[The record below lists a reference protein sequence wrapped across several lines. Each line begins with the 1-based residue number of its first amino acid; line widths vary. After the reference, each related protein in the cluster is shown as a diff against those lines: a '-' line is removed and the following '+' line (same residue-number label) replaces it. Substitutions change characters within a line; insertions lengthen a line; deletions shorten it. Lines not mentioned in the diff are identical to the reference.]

1 MRQVVHRKILKH
13 LLRVAA
19 SLCLLITVLLL
30 TRTTAATAQDN
41 GLDNEYDNGLGNNF
55 NNSEEVNNGFNSS
68 NEDFDSNGAFAN
80 NSGNRSDAE
89 NGANSSGD
97 GTINSA
103 DFDTSAFDDSFA
115 NEDPADV
122 APVGSTS
129 ADPLAAVASRGPAA
143 SSGEDEFDK
152 GLRSFNQDLRKTL
165 QSRFLRDL
173 RRYCLDYCSLLSFD
187 VTSKE
192 VFDAVNPDLGFD
204 NGAASER
211 SFEADRVTADVLIDV
226 RYGQR
231 NTERLKKLIDSVVR
245 TYSFPVDVVWTP
257 IELPETDDSAKSVA
271 EVKKQFGVNIRAELE
286 RVVRDFCPA
295 ECSVT
300 DLQVQVEQASIDDIS
315 DGSLSRYI
323 FARGARG
330 SVYVKGV
337 NAAVSVN
344 ADMEEPRRLRIENLL
359 REVLQPF
366 GSVNLSIRQM
376 SFPRSAEELRKDLE
390 AERAD
395 PYGLEKLRQMLAIFK
410 EFAGTKEIIRETSSS
425 ESSARTESSASNSS
439 SSSSI
444 KESDRSASLSEQK
457 SSSDSRSET
466 GLFGLSEEMLY
477 VVGAILLLLVIAG
490 AVGLRFVMNGRR
502 MQQVVD
508 EGLSGPRV
516 VGVAT
521 LPAGG
526 GYGAPNGASLTAQ
539 ASGGSAQSEDLVRML
554 EIQKIK
560 DELIQTF
567 LRQPKVAREVFG
579 RILKEDGVLHAAKC
593 VSIFGEIVTF
603 ELLDD
608 NELKDGLTTLAEYV
622 HKNVPRVDPKE
633 ELEILQALK
642 LRVAAGKIKV
652 MTAKGTGSFDFLRAK
667 SARQIYN
674 LIADENPESQSIVLT
689 QLDKSKRN
697 AVFDLFE
704 GESKVGLL
712 RALCQGRTVATE
724 YLMSLADALRRK
736 AQRLGILDQG
746 AMTGVDVLLDL
757 LGQANLS
764 EQQNLMTE
772 LDATNPEAARMV
784 RSSLVTPETLQFIRD
799 GLLIEVFLSL
809 EAQTLATFLA
819 GCADHLRSLI
829 LSKVPQD
836 IAEDWYEM
844 LSGIKSIDPENYR
857 IAEMQILTKVRSF
870 SESGM
875 INLLEIN
882 QSLFPVVHQSGAS
895 VESGRGRRSFRI
907 SQSIVA

>member
-1 MRQVVHRKILKH
+1 MRLSFQSKIHMKPH
-13 LLRVAA
+13 LPWPANYLIIIFILAVFLLPA
-19 SLCLLITVLLL
+19 SLAYSQENDSVDDF
-30 TRTTAATAQDN
+30 DN
-41 GLDNEYDNGLGNNF
+41 GL
-55 NNSEEVNNGFNSS
+55 S
-68 NEDFDSNGAFAN
+68 NETDNYENDIYNSNTEFDDGGAFAN
-80 NSGNRSDAE
+80 SFENNAVQDSDQS
-89 NGANSSGD
+89 NSSL
-97 GTINSA
+97 NQA
-103 DFDTSAFDDSFA
+103 EFDQSAF
-115 NEDPADV
+115 EDPFAEEP
-122 APVGSTS
+122 APAG
-129 ADPLAAVASRGPAA
+129 ADPLDGIVGQVSESVGR
-143 SSGEDEFDK
+143 EDEFDK
-152 GLRSFNQDLRKTL
+152 GLRAFNQDLRKAL

-187 VTSKE
+187 VASKE

-204 NGAASER
+204 NGASSER

-245 TYSFPVDVVWTP
+245 TYTFPIDVVWTP
-257 IELPETDDSAKSVA
+257 IELPESDESAKSVA
-271 EVKKQFGVNIRAELE
+271 EVKRQFSINIRAELE
-286 RVVRDFCPA
+286 RVVRDFCPD
-295 ECSVT
+295 ECSIT

-330 SVYVKGV
+330 SVYVKGAS
-337 NAAVSVN
+337 AAVSIN
-344 ADMEEPRRLRIENLL
+344 ADMEEARRQRIENLL
-359 REVLQPF
+359 REVLHPY

-376 SFPRSAEELRKDLE
+376 SFPRSADEIRRDRE
-390 AERAD
+390 AERTD

-410 EFAGTKEIIRETSSS
+410 EFAGTKEIIRETSLSES
-425 ESSARTESSASNSS
+425 TARNESSALNST

-444 KESDRSASLSEQK
+444 KESDRTASLSEEK

-466 GLFGLSEEMLY
+466 GLFGLSNEMLY
-477 VVGAILLLLVIAG
+477 IIGALLLLLIIAS
-490 AVGLRFVMNGRR
+490 AVGLRFVMSGRR

-508 EGLSGPRV
+508 EGMSGQRV
-516 VGVAT
+516 VGLAAMPGPMVHGGVA
-521 LPAGG
+521 PAVPSLGSS
-526 GYGAPNGASLTAQ
+526 GAG
-539 ASGGSAQSEDLVRML
+539 QSDDLVRML
-554 EIQKIK
+554 EIQKIR

-579 RILKEDGVLHAAKC
+579 RILKEDGVQHAAKC

-622 HKNVPRVDPKE
+622 HKNVPRVEPKE
-633 ELEILQALK
+633 ELEILQNLK

-652 MTAKGTGSFDFLRAK
+652 LTTKGTGSFDFLRAK

-674 LIADENPESQSIVLT
+674 LIVDENPESQSIVLT

-736 AQRLGILDQG
+736 ARRSGILDQG

-764 EQQNLMTE
+764 EQQNLMAE

-799 GLLIEVFLSL
+799 GLLIEVFLGL
-809 EAQTLATFLA
+809 EPQTLGTFLA
-819 GCADHLRSLI
+819 GCADHLRNLI
-829 LSKVPQD
+829 LSKVPRE

-844 LSGIKSIDPENYR
+844 LSSIRSIDSENYR

-882 QSLFPVVHQSGAS
+882 QSLFPMHHQNGFAS
-895 VESGRGRRSFRI
+895 ESERGRRSFRI

>member
-1 MRQVVHRKILKH
+1 MKHITPRESLNH
-13 LLRVAA
+13 LLYIAFPC
-19 SLCLLITVLLL
+19 SLLRSVVLLL
-30 TRTTAATAQDN
+30 MIFQPAFSQSSDLDSDYDDSLGYTLDATDQQ
-41 GLDNEYDNGLGNNF
+41 
-55 NNSEEVNNGFNSS
+55 NNGFNSF
-68 NEDFDSNGAFAN
+68 NEDFDSSGVFAESIEDNEDSFAN
-80 NSGNRSDAE
+80 GVNIAD
-89 NGANSSGD
+89 GD
-97 GTINSA
+97 QINTA
-103 DFDTSAFDDSFA
+103 DFDTSAFEDPFLIDDSSDGDLLDNA
-115 NEDPADV
+115 GAEETLVTAIRPSVPPVSREED
-122 APVGSTS
+122 
-129 ADPLAAVASRGPAA
+129 
-143 SSGEDEFDK
+143 FDK
-152 GLRSFNQDLRKTL
+152 GLRTFNRDMKKTL

-173 RRYCLDYCSLLSFD
+173 RRYCLDYCSLLTFD
-187 VTSKE
+187 VTSRE
-192 VFDAVNPDLGFD
+192 VFDAINPDLGFD
-204 NGAASER
+204 IESAEER
-211 SFEADRVTADVLIDV
+211 SFEADRVTADVLIDI

-231 NTERLKKLIDSVVR
+231 NMERLKSLIESVVR

-257 IELPETDDSAKSVA
+257 IELPETDESAKSLA

-286 RVVRDFCPA
+286 RVVRDFCPS

-315 DGSLSRYI
+315 DGSLNRYI
-323 FARGARG
+323 FAKGTRG

-337 NAAVSVN
+337 SASVSVN
-344 ADMEEPRRLRIENLL
+344 ADMEGARRQRIENLL

-366 GSVNLSIRQM
+366 GSVSLSIRQM
-376 SFPRSAEELRKDLE
+376 SYPRSAEEVRKDLE

-425 ESSARTESSASNSS
+425 ESSARTESSLSNST

-444 KESDRSASLSEQK
+444 RESDRVSSLSEQK
-457 SSSDSRSET
+457 SSSDSHSEA
-466 GLFGLSEEMLY
+466 GLFGLSEQMLY
-477 VVGAILLLLVIAG
+477 VIGAILLLLVVAG
-490 AVGLRFVMNGRR
+490 SVGLRFVMNGRR
-502 MQQVVD
+502 MQQVVE

-516 VGVAT
+516 IGMA
-521 LPAGG
+521 A
-526 GYGAPNGASLTAQ
+526 APQGSGLGASLAAQ
-539 ASGGSAQSEDLVRML
+539 ASGGSSSSEDLARML

-579 RILKEDGVLHAAKC
+579 RILKEDGVQYAAKC

-608 NELKDGLTTLAEYV
+608 KDLKDGLTTLAEYV
-622 HKNVPRVDPKE
+622 HKNLPRVDPKE

-652 MTAKGTGSFDFLRAK
+652 MTAKGTGSFEFLRSK

-674 LIADENPESQSIVLT
+674 LIVDENPESQSIVLT
-689 QLDKSKRN
+689 QLDKTKRN

-736 AQRLGILDQG
+736 AQRSGILVQG

-757 LGQANLS
+757 LGQAHLS
-764 EQQNLMTE
+764 EQQNLMVE

-809 EAQTLATFLA
+809 ETQTLATFLA
-819 GCADHLRSLI
+819 GCADHLRNLI

-844 LSGIKSIDPENYR
+844 LSSIQSIDPENYR
-857 IAEMQILTKVRSF
+857 IAEMQILTRVRSF
-870 SESGM
+870 AESGM
-875 INLLEIN
+875 INLLDIN
-882 QSLFPVVHQSGAS
+882 QSLFPVVHQGGDAAGSGQ
-895 VESGRGRRSFRI
+895 RRRSFRI